1 VAPERRAP
9 RAQASCPSGDD
20 KVRRV
25 EMNVESR
32 IAGREAGAATTGAS
46 LLKVGLDGL
55 DGFVAERQGLETAL
69 ANLSA
74 LGDEA
79 TARLAAKLRAQL
91 DALEPSVTMIGQVK
105 AGKTSLVNA
114 MVGWP
119 GLLPA
124 DVNPWTS
131 VVTSLHVSPEPFRE
145 GDLRASF
152 RFFDHSEWDRLLE
165 KGGRIGELAERAGHE
180 AELEKVRR
188 QVERM
193 REKSRSRLGKRFE
206 LLLGQQHDYERFDE
220 ALIERYVC
228 LGDNYAEEGGAAEM
242 QGRFADITKSADL
255 NLHRPEFP
263 MKLCIRDT
271 PGVNDTFMM
280 REQITIRAIRDSR
293 ICVVV
298 LSAHQALS
306 TVDMALI
313 RLISNIRSR
322 EVVIFV
328 NRIDELSDPAAQ
340 VPEIAESIRATL
352 KRHEG
357 PVDAEI
363 VFGSAYWANLAI
375 ADRLDELAPD
385 SAAALLNWAEKELQA
400 GPDDEDFAADVW
412 RLSGVPA
419 LYRALAARITEG
431 VGKETLA
438 RAARSAMNLAQGVEA
453 QAEGAGPGSGVQARL
468 RLDRAE
474 IGRRIDRIAAESL
487 ATFETAFDAEI
498 AGYHVRLDRSHRSF
512 LERATASLVAHLETH
527 GEGAVWTYEPTGLRL
542 LLRSAYQVFGAKAQ
556 GAAKAAF
563 GEAAARFTALYREAF
578 DGIGPDFA
586 ISAPPAAHIPAP
598 VVIGQTIALDIQGN
612 WWRNWWRRRR
622 GYAAYATEFYGMIEA
637 ETDPIVSDL
646 KTVQAGSVRA
656 EMRAILASFL
666 EEQRE
671 ALLGFADHR
680 AAVERGDVLLL
691 SAHEQRR
698 CTVKDTLAA
707 LKSYAA

>member
-1 VAPERRAP
+1 MNAETGIGKRQSEVTAP
-9 RAQASCPSGDD
+9 G
-20 KVRRV
+20 
-25 EMNVESR
+25 
-32 IAGREAGAATTGAS
+32 TS
-46 LLKVGLDGL
+46 LLKVGLDAL
-55 DGFVAERQGLETAL
+55 DAFVAEREGLETAL
-69 ANLSA
+69 ANLGEI
-74 LGDEA
+74 GDET
-79 TARLAAKLRAQL
+79 TARLAARIRGQL
-91 DALEPSVTMIGQVK
+91 DALEPSITMIGQVK

-131 VVTSLHVSPEPFRE
+131 VVTSLHLSPEPIEE
-145 GDLRASF
+145 GDIRASF
-152 RFFDHSEWDRLLE
+152 RFFDPSEWDRLLE

-228 LGDNYAEEGGAAEM
+228 LGDDYADEGGAAEM

-255 NLHRPEFP
+255 HLHRPEFP

-328 NRIDELSDPAAQ
+328 NRIDELSDPANQ
-340 VPEIAESIRATL
+340 VPEIRDSIRETL
-352 KRHEG
+352 RRHDG
-357 PVDAEI
+357 PADAEI
-363 VFGSAYWANLAI
+363 IFGSAHWACLAI
-375 ADRLDELAPD
+375 ADRLDELEAN
-385 SAAALLNWAEKELQA
+385 SAAALLNWAESELED
-400 GPDDEDFAADVW
+400 GPQDDEFAADVW
-412 RLSGVPA
+412 RLSGIPA
-419 LYRALAARITEG
+419 LYEALAARIAEG

-453 QAEGAGPGSGVQARL
+453 ASEGAGPRGGTPARL
-468 RLDRAE
+468 KIERDEIARRA
-474 IGRRIDRIAAESL
+474 DAIASDSL
-487 ATFETAFDAEI
+487 AAFEAAFEAEI

-512 LERATASLVAHLETH
+512 LERATASLIDHLDKE

-556 GAAKAAF
+556 GAARKTF
-563 GEAAARFTALYREAF
+563 EEAASRFTALYGDAF
-578 DGIGPDFA
+578 DGIGTEFA
-586 ISAPPAAHIPAP
+586 IAPPPAAHIPAP

-646 KTVQAGSVRA
+646 KTTQAGAVRA
-656 EMRAILASFL
+656 EMRAILEGFL
-666 EEQRE
+666 DEQRQ
-671 ALLGFADHR
+671 AILGFAEHR
-680 AAVERGDVLLL
+680 AAAARGDVLVL
-691 SAHEQRR
+691 SQHDQRR

>member
-1 VAPERRAP
+1 
-9 RAQASCPSGDD
+9 
-20 KVRRV
+20 
-25 EMNVESR
+25 MNAETR
-32 IAGREAGAATTGAS
+32 ISDRPTGAEAPGTG
-46 LLKVGLDGL
+46 LLSMGLDRL
-55 DGFVAERQGLETAL
+55 SGFVEERHGLETAL
-69 ANLSA
+69 QDLARI
-74 LGDEA
+74 GDET
-79 TARLAAKLRAQL
+79 TAKMAAKLGQQL

-131 VVTSLHVSPEPFRE
+131 VVTSLHVSPRPFAE
-145 GDLRASF
+145 GDIRAAF
-152 RFFDHSEWDRLLE
+152 RFFEPSEWDRLLE

-228 LGDNYAEEGGAAEM
+228 LGDDFAGEGGAAEM

-255 NLHRPEFP
+255 YLHRPEFP

-328 NRIDELSDPAAQ
+328 NRIDELSDPANQ
-340 VPEIAESIRATL
+340 VGEIRDSIRETL
-352 KRHEG
+352 KRHDG
-357 PVDAEI
+357 PADAEI
-363 VFGSAYWANLAI
+363 IFGSAHWANLAI
-375 ADRLDELAPD
+375 SDRLDALEAD
-385 SAAALLNWAEKELQA
+385 SAAALLNWAESQLEA
-400 GPDDEDFAADVW
+400 GAADEAFVSDVW
-412 RLSGVPA
+412 RLSGIPA
-419 LYRALAARITEG
+419 LYGALAARITEG

-453 QAEGAGPGSGVQARL
+453 ANEGPGPGKGAPARL
-468 RLDRAE
+468 KIERDQIARRADA
-474 IGRRIDRIAAESL
+474 IRVQSL
-487 ATFETAFDAEI
+487 AAFEAAFDAEI

-512 LERATASLVAHLETH
+512 LERATASLIEHLDKH
-527 GEGAVWTYEPTGLRL
+527 GEGAVWTYEATGLRL

-556 GAAKAAF
+556 GAGRKVF
-563 GEAAARFTALYREAF
+563 EEAATAFTGLYGAAF
-578 DGIGPDFA
+578 DGLAADFA

-622 GYAAYATEFYGMIEA
+622 GYAAYATEFYSMIEA

-646 KTVQAGSVRA
+646 KTVQAGAVKA
-656 EMRAILASFL
+656 EMRAILEAFL
-666 EEQRE
+666 DDQRQ
-671 ALLGFADHR
+671 AILGFADHK
-680 AAVERGDVLLL
+680 AAVARGDVLLL
-691 SAHEQRR
+691 SAHDQRR

-707 LKSYAA
+707 LRSYAA

>member
-1 VAPERRAP
+1 
-9 RAQASCPSGDD
+9 
-20 KVRRV
+20 
-25 EMNVESR
+25 MNVETR
-32 IAGREAGAATTGAS
+32 IPGQKAGAEGSGTA
-46 LLKVGLDGL
+46 LLRMGLDGL
-55 DGFVAERQGLETAL
+55 SGFVEERRGLETAL
-69 ANLSA
+69 SNLA
-74 LGDEA
+74 EIGDET
-79 TARLAAKLRAQL
+79 TAKMAAKLGQQL

-131 VVTSLHVSPEPFRE
+131 VVTSIHVSPAPFAE
-145 GDLRASF
+145 GDIRAAF
-152 RFFDHSEWDRLLE
+152 RFFEPSEWDRLLE

-228 LGDNYAEEGGAAEM
+228 LGDDFAGEGGAAEM

-255 NLHRPEFP
+255 YLHRPEFP

-328 NRIDELSDPAAQ
+328 NRIDELSDPANQ
-340 VPEIAESIRATL
+340 VGEIRDSIRETL
-352 KRHEG
+352 KKHDG
-357 PVDAEI
+357 PADAEI
-363 VFGSAYWANLAI
+363 IFGSAHWANLAV
-375 ADRLDELAPD
+375 ADRMDELEPD
-385 SAAALLNWAEKELQA
+385 SAAALLNWAESHLKD
-400 GPDDEDFAADVW
+400 GSDDEAFVSDVW
-412 RLSGVPA
+412 RLSGIPA
-419 LYRALAARITEG
+419 LYGALAARITEG

-453 QAEGAGPGSGVQARL
+453 ANEGTGPGKGVPARVKIE
-468 RLDRAE
+468 RDQIARRADA
-474 IGRRIDRIAAESL
+474 IRAQSL
-487 ATFETAFDAEI
+487 AAFEAAFDAEI
-498 AGYHVRLDRSHRSF
+498 TGYHVRLDRSHRSF
-512 LERATASLVAHLETH
+512 LERATASLIEHLDKH
-527 GEGAVWTYEPTGLRL
+527 GEGAVWTYEATGLRL

-556 GAAKAAF
+556 GAAKKVF
-563 GEAAARFTALYREAF
+563 GEAAAAFTGLYGEAF
-578 DGIGPDFA
+578 DGLASDFA

-637 ETDPIVSDL
+637 ETDPIVNDL
-646 KTVQAGSVRA
+646 KTVQAGAVKA
-656 EMRAILASFL
+656 ETRAILEAFL
-666 EEQRE
+666 DDQRQ
-671 ALLGFADHR
+671 AILGFADHK
-680 AAVERGDVLLL
+680 AAVARGDVLLL
-691 SAHEQRR
+691 SAHDQRR

>member
-1 VAPERRAP
+1 MNAETGIPERHT
-9 RAQASCPSGDD
+9 
-20 KVRRV
+20 
-25 EMNVESR
+25 
-32 IAGREAGAATTGAS
+32 EAGAKGTT

-55 DGFVAERQGLETAL
+55 DGFVSERRGLETAL
-69 ANLSA
+69 ANLA
-74 LGDEA
+74 EVGDET
-79 TARLAAKLRAQL
+79 TAKLAAKLRAQL
-91 DALEPSVTMIGQVK
+91 DALEPSITMIGQVK

-114 MVGWP
+114 MVGFP

-131 VVTSLHVSPEPFRE
+131 VVTSLHLSPAPIAE
-145 GDLRASF
+145 GDIRASF
-152 RFFDHSEWDRLLE
+152 RFFDPSEWDRLLE

-228 LGDNYAEEGGAAEM
+228 LGDDYADESGAAEM

-255 NLHRPEFP
+255 YLHRPEFP

-313 RLISNIRSR
+313 RLISNIRAR

-328 NRIDELSDPAAQ
+328 NRIDELSDPTNQ
-340 VPEIAESIRATL
+340 VPEIRDSIRETL
-352 KRHEG
+352 RRHDG
-357 PVDAEI
+357 PADAEI
-363 VFGSAYWANLAI
+363 VFGSAHWANLAMS
-375 ADRLDELAPD
+375 DRLEELEAD
-385 SAAALLNWAEKELQA
+385 SAAALLNWAETELEA
-400 GPDDEDFAADVW
+400 GPHDDEFASDVW
-412 RLSGVPA
+412 RLSGIPA

-438 RAARSAMNLAQGVEA
+438 RAARSAMNLAQGVAAANES
-453 QAEGAGPGSGVQARL
+453 AGPNSNGPARL
-468 RLDRAE
+468 RIDRDE
-474 IGRRIDRIAAESL
+474 IVRRIDAITSQSL
-487 ATFETAFDAEI
+487 AAFEASFEGEI
-498 AGYHVRLDRSHRSF
+498 SGYHVRLDRSHRSF
-512 LERATASLVAHLETH
+512 LERATASLIEHLDKQ

-556 GAAKAAF
+556 GAAKKVFSEVAS
-563 GEAAARFTALYREAF
+563 RYTALYAEAF
-578 DGIGPDFA
+578 EGIGADFA
-586 ISAPPAAHIPAP
+586 IAAPPAAHIPAP

-622 GYAAYATEFYGMIEA
+622 GFAAYATEFYGMIEA
-637 ETDPIVSDL
+637 ETDPIVNDL
-646 KTVQAGSVRA
+646 KTSQAGAVRA
-656 EMRAILASFL
+656 EMRAILEGFL
-666 EEQRE
+666 DEQRQ
-671 ALLGFADHR
+671 ALLGFVDHR
-680 AAVERGDVLLL
+680 AAAARGDVLLL
-691 SAHEQRR
+691 SAHDQRR

>member
-1 VAPERRAP
+1 
-9 RAQASCPSGDD
+9 
-20 KVRRV
+20 
-25 EMNVESR
+25 MNAETR
-32 IAGREAGAATTGAS
+32 IPGHKAGAEGPGTA
-46 LLKVGLDGL
+46 LLRMGLDGL
-55 DGFVAERQGLETAL
+55 SDFVEERHGLEAAL
-69 ANLSA
+69 DNLA
-74 LGDEA
+74 EIGDET
-79 TARLAAKLRAQL
+79 TAKMAAKLGQQL

-131 VVTSLHVSPEPFRE
+131 VVTSLHVSPRPFAE
-145 GDLRASF
+145 GDIRAAF
-152 RFFDHSEWDRLLE
+152 RFFEPSEWDRLLE

-228 LGDNYAEEGGAAEM
+228 LGDDFAGEGGAAEM

-255 NLHRPEFP
+255 YLHRPEFP

-328 NRIDELSDPAAQ
+328 NRIDELSDPANQ
-340 VPEIAESIRATL
+340 VGEIRDSIRATL
-352 KRHEG
+352 KKHEG
-357 PVDAEI
+357 PADAEI
-363 VFGSAYWANLAI
+363 IFGSAHWANLAI
-375 ADRLDELAPD
+375 ADRLDELEAD
-385 SAAALLNWAEKELQA
+385 SAAALLNWAESELKE
-400 GPDDEDFAADVW
+400 GSDDEAFVSDVW
-412 RLSGVPA
+412 RLSGIPA

-453 QAEGAGPGSGVQARL
+453 ANEGTGPGKGVPARVKIE
-468 RLDRAE
+468 RDQIARRADA
-474 IGRRIDRIAAESL
+474 IRAQSL
-487 ATFETAFDAEI
+487 AAFEAAFDAEI

-512 LERATASLVAHLETH
+512 LERATASLIEHLDKH
-527 GEGAVWTYEPTGLRL
+527 GEGAVWTYEATGLRL

-556 GAAKAAF
+556 GAGKKVF
-563 GEAAARFTALYREAF
+563 GDTAAAFTALYGEAF
-578 DGIGPDFA
+578 DGLAPDFA

-646 KTVQAGSVRA
+646 KTVQAGAVKA
-656 EMRAILASFL
+656 EMRAILEAFL
-666 EEQRE
+666 DDQRQ
-671 ALLGFADHR
+671 AILGFADHK
-680 AAVERGDVLLL
+680 AAVARGDVLLL
-691 SAHEQRR
+691 SAHDQRR

-707 LKSYAA
+707 LRSYAA

>member
-1 VAPERRAP
+1 MNAETGIPERHTE
-9 RAQASCPSGDD
+9 AQAT
-20 KVRRV
+20 R
-25 EMNVESR
+25 
-32 IAGREAGAATTGAS
+32 TT

-55 DGFVAERQGLETAL
+55 DGFAAERQGLETAL
-69 ANLSA
+69 ANLA
-74 LGDEA
+74 DVGDET
-79 TARLAAKLRAQL
+79 TAKLAAKLRAQL
-91 DALEPSVTMIGQVK
+91 DALEPSITMIGQVK

-114 MVGWP
+114 MVGFP

-131 VVTSLHVSPEPFRE
+131 VVTSLHLSPAPIAE
-145 GDLRASF
+145 GDIRASF
-152 RFFDHSEWDRLLE
+152 RFFDPSEWDRLLD

-228 LGDNYAEEGGAAEM
+228 LGDDYADESGAAEM

-255 NLHRPEFP
+255 YLHRPEFP

-313 RLISNIRSR
+313 RLISNIRAR

-328 NRIDELSDPAAQ
+328 NRIDELSDPTNQ
-340 VPEIAESIRATL
+340 VPEIRDSIRETL
-352 KRHEG
+352 RRHDG
-357 PVDAEI
+357 PADAEI
-363 VFGSAYWANLAI
+363 VFGSAHWANLAMS
-375 ADRLDELAPD
+375 DRLEELQAD
-385 SAAALLNWAEKELQA
+385 SAAALLNWAETELEA
-400 GPDDEDFAADVW
+400 GPQDEEFASDVW
-412 RLSGVPA
+412 RLSGIPA

-438 RAARSAMNLAQGVEA
+438 RAARSAMNLAQGVAAANES
-453 QAEGAGPGSGVQARL
+453 AGLNSNGPARL
-468 RLDRAE
+468 RIGRDE
-474 IGRRIDRIAAESL
+474 IERRIDAITSESL
-487 ATFETAFDAEI
+487 AAFEAAFEIEI

-512 LERATASLVAHLETH
+512 LERATASLIEHLDKH

-556 GAAKAAF
+556 GAAKKVFSEVAS
-563 GEAAARFTALYREAF
+563 RYTALYAEAF
-578 DGIGPDFA
+578 EGIGAEFA
-586 ISAPPAAHIPAP
+586 IAAPPAAHIPAP

-622 GYAAYATEFYGMIEA
+622 GFAAYATEFYGMIEA
-637 ETDPIVSDL
+637 ETDPIVNDL
-646 KTVQAGSVRA
+646 KTSQAGAVRA
-656 EMRAILASFL
+656 EMRAILEGFL
-666 EEQRE
+666 DEQRQ
-671 ALLGFADHR
+671 ALLGFVDHR
-680 AAVERGDVLLL
+680 AAAARGDVLLL
-691 SAHEQRR
+691 SAHDQRR

>member
-1 VAPERRAP
+1 
-9 RAQASCPSGDD
+9 
-20 KVRRV
+20 
-25 EMNVESR
+25 MNAETR
-32 IAGREAGAATTGAS
+32 IPGQKTGAEGPGTA
-46 LLKVGLDGL
+46 LLRMGLDGL
-55 DGFVAERQGLETAL
+55 SGFVDERRGLETAL
-69 ANLSA
+69 ANLA
-74 LGDEA
+74 RIGDET
-79 TARLAAKLRAQL
+79 TAKMAAKLGQQL
-91 DALEPSVTMIGQVK
+91 EALEPSVTMIGQVK

-131 VVTSLHVSPEPFRE
+131 VVTSLHVSPAPFAE
-145 GDLRASF
+145 GDIRAAF
-152 RFFDHSEWDRLLE
+152 RFFEPSEWDRLLE

-228 LGDNYAEEGGAAEM
+228 LGDDFAGEGGAAEM

-255 NLHRPEFP
+255 YLHRPEFP

-328 NRIDELSDPAAQ
+328 NRIDELSDPANQ
-340 VPEIAESIRATL
+340 VGEIRESIRATL
-352 KRHEG
+352 KKHEG
-357 PVDAEI
+357 PADAEI
-363 VFGSAYWANLAI
+363 IFGSAHWANLAI
-375 ADRLDELAPD
+375 ADRLDELEAD
-385 SAAALLNWAEKELQA
+385 SAAALLNWAESHLKD
-400 GPDDEDFAADVW
+400 GSDDEAFVSDVW
-412 RLSGVPA
+412 RLSGIPA

-453 QAEGAGPGSGVQARL
+453 ANEGAGPGKGMPARVKIE
-468 RLDRAE
+468 RDQIARRAE
-474 IGRRIDRIAAESL
+474 AIRAQSL
-487 ATFETAFDAEI
+487 AAFEAAFDAEI

-512 LERATASLVAHLETH
+512 LERATASLIEHLDKH
-527 GEGAVWTYEPTGLRL
+527 GEGAVWTYEATGLRL

-556 GAAKAAF
+556 GVAKTAF
-563 GEAAARFTALYREAF
+563 GDTAAAFTALYREAF
-578 DGIGPDFA
+578 DGLASDFA

-646 KTVQAGSVRA
+646 KTVQAGAVKA
-656 EMRAILASFL
+656 EMRAILEAFL
-666 EEQRE
+666 DDQRQ
-671 ALLGFADHR
+671 AILGFADHK
-680 AAVERGDVLLL
+680 AAVARGDVLLL
-691 SAHEQRR
+691 SAHDQRR

>member
-1 VAPERRAP
+1 
-9 RAQASCPSGDD
+9 
-20 KVRRV
+20 
-25 EMNVESR
+25 MNVESR
-32 IAGREAGAATTGAS
+32 IAGREAGAATAGAS

-131 VVTSLHVSPEPFRE
+131 VVTSLHISPEPFGE

-228 LGDNYAEEGGAAEM
+228 LGDDYADEGGAAEM

-255 NLHRPEFP
+255 HLHRPEFP

-328 NRIDELSDPAAQ
+328 NRIDELSDPANQ
-340 VPEIAESIRATL
+340 VPEIRDSIRETL
-352 KRHEG
+352 RRHDG
-357 PVDAEI
+357 PADAEI
-363 VFGSAYWANLAI
+363 IFGSAHWACLAI
-375 ADRLDELAPD
+375 ADRLDELEAD
-385 SAAALLNWAEKELQA
+385 SAAALLNWAECELED
-400 GPDDEDFAADVW
+400 GPQDDEFAADVW
-412 RLSGVPA
+412 RLSGIPA
-419 LYRALAARITEG
+419 LYEALAARIAEG

-453 QAEGAGPGSGVQARL
+453 ANEGAGPRGGTPARL
-468 RLDRAE
+468 KIERDEIARRAAA
-474 IGRRIDRIAAESL
+474 IATDSL
-487 ATFETAFDAEI
+487 AAFEAAFEAEI

-512 LERATASLVAHLETH
+512 LERATASLIDHLDKE

-556 GAAKAAF
+556 GAARKAF
-563 GEAAARFTALYREAF
+563 EEAASRFTALYADAF
-578 DGIGPDFA
+578 DGIGTDFA
-586 ISAPPAAHIPAP
+586 IAPPPAAHIPAP

-646 KTVQAGSVRA
+646 KTTQAGAVRA
-656 EMRAILASFL
+656 EMRAILEAFL
-666 EEQRE
+666 DEQRQ
-671 ALLGFADHR
+671 AILGFAEHR
-680 AAVERGDVLLL
+680 AAAARGDVLVL
-691 SAHEQRR
+691 SQHDQRR

>member
-1 VAPERRAP
+1 MNAETRIPGR
-9 RAQASCPSGDD
+9 QTTSDASNG
-20 KVRRV
+20 
-25 EMNVESR
+25 
-32 IAGREAGAATTGAS
+32 S
-46 LLKVGLDGL
+46 LLRVGLDAL
-55 DGFVAERQGLETAL
+55 EGFVTERRGLEEAL
-69 ANLSA
+69 SNLSD
-74 LGDEA
+74 LGDDT
-79 TARLAAKLRAQL
+79 TARLAAKIQAQV
-91 DALEPSVTMIGQVK
+91 DAIEPSVTMIGQVK

-119 GLLPA
+119 GLLPS

-131 VVTSLHVSPEPFRE
+131 VVTSLHLSPKPIEE
-145 GDLRASF
+145 GDIRASF

-228 LGDNYAEEGGAAEM
+228 LGDDYADEVGAAEM

-255 NLHRPEFP
+255 HLHRPEFP

-328 NRIDELSDPAAQ
+328 NRIDELSDPASQ

-357 PVDAEI
+357 PADAEI
-363 VFGSAYWANLAI
+363 IFGSAHWANLAI
-375 ADRLDELAPD
+375 ADRLDELEPD

-400 GPDDEDFAADVW
+400 GRDEEDFDADVW
-412 RLSGVPA
+412 RLSGIPA

-453 QAEGAGPGSGVQARL
+453 ANEGAGPGTGVQARL
-468 RLDRAE
+468 RLDRGE
-474 IGRRIDRIAAESL
+474 IAQRIDRIAAESL

-512 LERATASLVAHLETH
+512 LERATASLIDHLDKH
-527 GEGAVWTYEPTGLRL
+527 GDGAVWTYEPTGLRL

-556 GAAKAAF
+556 GAAKRAF
-563 GEAAARFTALYREAF
+563 TEAATRFTTLYREAF
-578 DGIGPDFA
+578 DGIGADFA
-586 ISAPPAAHIPAP
+586 ISAPPTAHIPAP

-622 GYAAYATEFYGMIEA
+622 GYSAYATEFYGMIEA

-646 KTVQAGSVRA
+646 KTVQAGTVRA
-656 EMRAILASFL
+656 EMRAILESFL
-666 EEQRE
+666 DDQRQ

-680 AAVERGDVLLL
+680 AAVARGDVLLL

>member
-1 VAPERRAP
+1 
-9 RAQASCPSGDD
+9 
-20 KVRRV
+20 
-25 EMNVESR
+25 MNAETR
-32 IAGREAGAATTGAS
+32 IPGHKAGAEGPGTA
-46 LLKVGLDGL
+46 LLRMGLDGL
-55 DGFVAERQGLETAL
+55 SDFVEERRGLEAAL
-69 ANLSA
+69 DNLA
-74 LGDEA
+74 EIGDET
-79 TARLAAKLRAQL
+79 TAKMAAKLGQQL

-131 VVTSLHVSPEPFRE
+131 VVTSLHVSPRPFAE
-145 GDLRASF
+145 GDIRAAF
-152 RFFDHSEWDRLLE
+152 RFFEPSEWDRLLE

-228 LGDNYAEEGGAAEM
+228 LGDDFAGEGGAAEM

-255 NLHRPEFP
+255 YLHRPEFP

-328 NRIDELSDPAAQ
+328 NRIDELSDPANQ
-340 VPEIAESIRATL
+340 VGEIRDSIRATL
-352 KRHEG
+352 KKHEG
-357 PVDAEI
+357 PADAEI
-363 VFGSAYWANLAI
+363 IFGSAHWANLAI
-375 ADRLDELAPD
+375 ADRLDELEAD
-385 SAAALLNWAEKELQA
+385 SAAALLNWAESELKE
-400 GPDDEDFAADVW
+400 GSDDEAFVSDVW
-412 RLSGVPA
+412 RLSGIPA

-453 QAEGAGPGSGVQARL
+453 ANEGAGPGKGVPARVKIE
-468 RLDRAE
+468 RDQIARRADA
-474 IGRRIDRIAAESL
+474 IRAQSL
-487 ATFETAFDAEI
+487 AAFEAAFDAEI

-512 LERATASLVAHLETH
+512 LERATASLIEHLDKH
-527 GEGAVWTYEPTGLRL
+527 GEGAVWTYEATGLRL

-556 GAAKAAF
+556 GAGKKVF
-563 GEAAARFTALYREAF
+563 GDTAAAFTALYGEAF
-578 DGIGPDFA
+578 DGLAPDFA

-646 KTVQAGSVRA
+646 KTVQAGAVKA
-656 EMRAILASFL
+656 EMRAILEAFL
-666 EEQRE
+666 DDQRQ
-671 ALLGFADHR
+671 AILGFADHK
-680 AAVERGDVLLL
+680 AAVARGDVLLL
-691 SAHEQRR
+691 SAHDQRR

-707 LKSYAA
+707 LRSYAA

>member
-1 VAPERRAP
+1 
-9 RAQASCPSGDD
+9 
-20 KVRRV
+20 
-25 EMNVESR
+25 MNAETR
-32 IAGREAGAATTGAS
+32 IPGHKAGAEGPGTA
-46 LLKVGLDGL
+46 LLRMGLDGL
-55 DGFVAERQGLETAL
+55 SDFVEERRGLEAAL
-69 ANLSA
+69 DNLA
-74 LGDEA
+74 EIGDET
-79 TARLAAKLRAQL
+79 TAKMAAKLGQQL

-131 VVTSLHVSPEPFRE
+131 VVTSLHVSPRPFAE
-145 GDLRASF
+145 GDIRAAF
-152 RFFDHSEWDRLLE
+152 RFFEPSEWDRLLE

-228 LGDNYAEEGGAAEM
+228 LGDDFAGEGGAAEM

-255 NLHRPEFP
+255 YLHRPEFP

-328 NRIDELSDPAAQ
+328 NRIDELSDPANQ
-340 VPEIAESIRATL
+340 VGEIRDSIRATL
-352 KRHEG
+352 KKHEG
-357 PVDAEI
+357 PSDAEI
-363 VFGSAYWANLAI
+363 IFGSAHWANLAI
-375 ADRLDELAPD
+375 ADRLDELEAD
-385 SAAALLNWAEKELQA
+385 SAAALLNWAESELKE
-400 GPDDEDFAADVW
+400 GSDDEAFVSDVW
-412 RLSGVPA
+412 RLSGIPA

-453 QAEGAGPGSGVQARL
+453 ANEGAGPGKGVPARVKIE
-468 RLDRAE
+468 RDQIARRADA
-474 IGRRIDRIAAESL
+474 IRAQSL
-487 ATFETAFDAEI
+487 AAFEAAFDAEI

-512 LERATASLVAHLETH
+512 LERATASLIEHLDKH
-527 GEGAVWTYEPTGLRL
+527 GEGAVWTYEATGLRL

-556 GAAKAAF
+556 GAGKKVF
-563 GEAAARFTALYREAF
+563 RETAAAFTALYGEAF
-578 DGIGPDFA
+578 DGFAPDFA

-646 KTVQAGSVRA
+646 KTVQAGAVKA
-656 EMRAILASFL
+656 EMRAILEAFL
-666 EEQRE
+666 DDQRQ
-671 ALLGFADHR
+671 AILGFADHK
-680 AAVERGDVLLL
+680 AAVARGDVLLL
-691 SAHEQRR
+691 SAHDQRR

-707 LKSYAA
+707 LRSYAA

>member
-1 VAPERRAP
+1 
-9 RAQASCPSGDD
+9 
-20 KVRRV
+20 
-25 EMNVESR
+25 MNAETR
-32 IAGREAGAATTGAS
+32 IPGHKAGAEGPGTA
-46 LLKVGLDGL
+46 LLRMGLDGL
-55 DGFVAERQGLETAL
+55 SDFVEERRGLEAAL
-69 ANLSA
+69 DNLA
-74 LGDEA
+74 EIGDET
-79 TARLAAKLRAQL
+79 TAKMAAKLGQQL

-131 VVTSLHVSPEPFRE
+131 VVTSLHVSPRPFAE
-145 GDLRASF
+145 GDIRAAF
-152 RFFDHSEWDRLLE
+152 RFFEPSEWDRLLE

-228 LGDNYAEEGGAAEM
+228 LGDDFAGEGGAAEM

-255 NLHRPEFP
+255 YLHRPEFP

-328 NRIDELSDPAAQ
+328 NRIDELSDPANQ
-340 VPEIAESIRATL
+340 VGEIRDSIRATL
-352 KRHEG
+352 KKHEG
-357 PVDAEI
+357 PADAEI
-363 VFGSAYWANLAI
+363 IFGSAHWANLAI
-375 ADRLDELAPD
+375 ADRLDELEAD
-385 SAAALLNWAEKELQA
+385 SAAALLNWAESELKE
-400 GPDDEDFAADVW
+400 GSDDEAFVSDVW
-412 RLSGVPA
+412 RLSGIPA

-453 QAEGAGPGSGVQARL
+453 ANEGTGPGKGVPARVKIE
-468 RLDRAE
+468 RDQIARRADA
-474 IGRRIDRIAAESL
+474 IRAQSL
-487 ATFETAFDAEI
+487 AAFEAAFEVEI

-512 LERATASLVAHLETH
+512 LERATASLIEHLDKH
-527 GEGAVWTYEPTGLRL
+527 GEGAVWTYEATGLRL

-556 GAAKAAF
+556 GAGKKVF
-563 GEAAARFTALYREAF
+563 GDTAAAFTALYGEAF
-578 DGIGPDFA
+578 DGLAPDFA

-646 KTVQAGSVRA
+646 KTVQAGAVKA
-656 EMRAILASFL
+656 EMRAILEAFL
-666 EEQRE
+666 DDQRQ
-671 ALLGFADHR
+671 AILGFADHK
-680 AAVERGDVLLL
+680 AAVARGDVLLL
-691 SAHEQRR
+691 SAHDQRR

-707 LKSYAA
+707 LRSYAA

>member
-1 VAPERRAP
+1 
-9 RAQASCPSGDD
+9 
-20 KVRRV
+20 
-25 EMNVESR
+25 MNAETR
-32 IAGREAGAATTGAS
+32 IPGQKAGAEAPGTD
-46 LLKVGLDGL
+46 LLKMGLDGL
-55 DGFVAERQGLETAL
+55 SGFVEERRGLETAL
-69 ANLSA
+69 ENLA
-74 LGDEA
+74 RIGDET
-79 TARLAAKLRAQL
+79 TAKMAGKLAQQL

-131 VVTSLHVSPEPFRE
+131 VVTSLHVSPRPFAE
-145 GDLRASF
+145 GDIRAAF
-152 RFFDHSEWDRLLE
+152 RFFEPSEWDRLLE

-220 ALIERYVC
+220 AMIERYVC
-228 LGDNYAEEGGAAEM
+228 LGDDFAGEGGAAEM

-255 NLHRPEFP
+255 YLHRPEFP

-328 NRIDELSDPAAQ
+328 NRIDELSDPANQ
-340 VPEIAESIRATL
+340 VGEIRDSIRETL
-352 KRHEG
+352 KKHDG
-357 PVDAEI
+357 PADAEI
-363 VFGSAYWANLAI
+363 IFGSAHWANLAI
-375 ADRLDELAPD
+375 ADRLDELEPD
-385 SAAALLNWAEKELQA
+385 SAAALLNWAESELEA
-400 GPDDEDFAADVW
+400 GSADEAFVSDVW
-412 RLSGVPA
+412 RLSGIPA
-419 LYRALAARITEG
+419 LYQALAARITEG

-453 QAEGAGPGSGVQARL
+453 SNEGQGPGKGAPARVKIE
-468 RLDRAE
+468 RDQIARRADA
-474 IGRRIDRIAAESL
+474 IRAQSL
-487 ATFETAFDAEI
+487 AAFEAAFDAEI

-512 LERATASLVAHLETH
+512 LERATASLIEHLDKH
-527 GEGAVWTYEPTGLRL
+527 GEGAVWTYEATGLRL

-556 GAAKAAF
+556 GAAKKAF
-563 GEAAARFTALYREAF
+563 GDAAAAFTALYGEAF
-578 DGIGPDFA
+578 DGLASDFA

-622 GYAAYATEFYGMIEA
+622 GYAAYAVEFYGMIEA

-646 KTVQAGSVRA
+646 KTVQAGAVKA
-656 EMRAILASFL
+656 EMRAILEGFL
-666 EEQRE
+666 DDQRE
-671 ALLGFADHR
+671 ALLGFADHK
-680 AAVERGDVLLL
+680 AAVARGDVLLL
-691 SAHEQRR
+691 SAHDQRR

>member
-1 VAPERRAP
+1 
-9 RAQASCPSGDD
+9 
-20 KVRRV
+20 
-25 EMNVESR
+25 MNAETR
-32 IAGREAGAATTGAS
+32 IPGHKAGAEGPGTA
-46 LLKVGLDGL
+46 LLRMGLDGL
-55 DGFVAERQGLETAL
+55 SDFVEERRGLEAAL
-69 ANLSA
+69 DNLA
-74 LGDEA
+74 EIGDET
-79 TARLAAKLRAQL
+79 TAKMAAKLGQQL

-131 VVTSLHVSPEPFRE
+131 VVTSLHVSPRPFAE
-145 GDLRASF
+145 GDIRAAF
-152 RFFDHSEWDRLLE
+152 RFFEPSEWDRLLE

-228 LGDNYAEEGGAAEM
+228 LGDDFAGEGGAAEM

-255 NLHRPEFP
+255 YLHRPEFP

-328 NRIDELSDPAAQ
+328 NRIDELSDPANQ
-340 VPEIAESIRATL
+340 VGEIRDSIRATL
-352 KRHEG
+352 KKHEG
-357 PVDAEI
+357 PADAEI
-363 VFGSAYWANLAI
+363 IFGSAHWANLAI
-375 ADRLDELAPD
+375 ADRLDELEAD
-385 SAAALLNWAEKELQA
+385 SAAALLNWAESELKE
-400 GPDDEDFAADVW
+400 GSDDEAFVSDVW
-412 RLSGVPA
+412 RLSGIPA

-453 QAEGAGPGSGVQARL
+453 ANEGTGPGKGVPARVKIE
-468 RLDRAE
+468 RDQIARRADA
-474 IGRRIDRIAAESL
+474 IRAQSL
-487 ATFETAFDAEI
+487 AAFEAAFDAEI

-512 LERATASLVAHLETH
+512 LERATASLIEHLDKH
-527 GEGAVWTYEPTGLRL
+527 GEGAVWTYEATGLRL

-556 GAAKAAF
+556 GAGKKVF
-563 GEAAARFTALYREAF
+563 GDTAAAFTALYGEAF
-578 DGIGPDFA
+578 DGLAPDFA

-646 KTVQAGSVRA
+646 KTVQAGAVKA
-656 EMRAILASFL
+656 EMRAILEAFL
-666 EEQRE
+666 DDQRQ
-671 ALLGFADHR
+671 AILGFADHK
-680 AAVERGDVLLL
+680 AAVARGDVLLL
-691 SAHEQRR
+691 SAHDQRR

-707 LKSYAA
+707 LRSYAA